1 MARVILDAQMGI
13 YIGNAIAG
21 AVPAP
26 HRALVHSQGRRLLK
40 GAGYFDCTF
49 AQVEQPRSL
58 AISAAANFHRSRAQ

>member
-1 MARVILDAQMGI
+1 MARVILDAQIGI
-13 YIGNAIAG
+13 YIGNAIAR

-49 AQVEQPRSL
+49 AQVEQPDL
-58 AISAAANFHRSRAQ
+58 